1 MDYLIVDDENL
12 ILADE
17 ARTLQTVVG
26 DDGQIH
32 TADNCLDA
40 IDIAREIRPYVVFLD
55 VDMPEMNGL
64 DLSRKIVEISPDS
77 NIVFVTG
84 YQKYGLDAWKTDA
97 SAFLLKPATKQDFQE
112 ALSKLRKP
120 ISKDVEARPKL
131 EFRCFGNF
139 EIFYDG
145 KPLLFKR
152 RHCKEFI
159 AYLIDKHGANVTTDE
174 LRAIIW
180 GEEEDS
186 DAKKSYIRTLASDI
200 RRSLA
205 LCDAKDIFFNN
216 RGTYSLDTTKIYCDL
231 YEYEAGRIP
240 KEYFHG
246 EYMSQYGWAEET
258 CAMLMRD
265 L

>member
-12 ILADE
+12 ILSDE
-17 ARTLQTVVG
+17 ARTLQAVVG
-26 DDGQIH
+26 EDSQVY
-32 TADNCLDA
+32 TADNYVDA
-40 IDIAREIRPYVVFLD
+40 LDIAKNIQPYVVFLD

-64 DLSRKIVEISPDS
+64 DLSRKIVELSPNS

-84 YQKYGLDAWKTDA
+84 FQKYGLDAWKTDA
-97 SAFLLKPATKQDFQE
+97 SAFLLKPARKQDFQE

-120 ISKDVEARPKL
+120 NVFEKESKPKL

-139 EIFYDG
+139 EIFYEG

-159 AYLIDKHGANVTTDE
+159 AYLIDKHGASVTTDE
-174 LRAIIW
+174 LRTIIW

-186 DAKKSYIRTLASDI
+186 EAKKSYIRTLASDI

-216 RGTYSLDTTKIYCDL
+216 HGMYSLDTSKIYCDL
-231 YEYEAGRIP
+231 YEYEAGRLP

-246 EYMSQYGWAEET
+246 EYMNQYGWAEET
-258 CAMLMRD
+258 GAMLMREF
-265 L
+265 